1 MSWSGEFDFRSPEH
15 IVFGIGT
22 VERLG
27 ELAKG
32 LGSRAPL
39 VMTDRVLYELGATE
53 AAEASLRD
61 AGLRAEVFSE
71 VETEPTLAAVDGA
84 VKAFR
89 SRGCDLIV
97 ALGGG
102 STIDSSKSVSLLLG
116 NEGTSPTTS
125 SAESAATGVRG
136 APSQSGA
143 PTSWRY
149 RRRRAPAAR

>member
-1 MSWSGEFDFRSPEH
+1 
-15 IVFGIGT
+15 
-22 VERLG
+22 
-27 ELAKG
+27 
-32 LGSRAPL
+32 
-39 VMTDRVLYELGATE
+39 MTDRVLYELGATE

-61 AGLRAEVFSE
+61 AGLSAEVFSD
-71 VETEPTLAAVDGA
+71 VETEPTLAAVDSA
-84 VKAFR
+84 VECFR

-116 NEGTSPTTS
+116 NEGKLTDYS
-125 SAESAATGVRG
+125 SEESAATGVQS

-149 RRRRAPAAR
+149 RRRRARAAR

>member
-1 MSWSGEFDFRSPEH
+1 
-15 IVFGIGT
+15 
-22 VERLG
+22 
-27 ELAKG
+27 
-32 LGSRAPL
+32 
-39 VMTDRVLYELGATE
+39 MTDRVLYELGATE

-61 AGLRAEVFSE
+61 AGLSAEVFSD
-71 VETEPTLAAVDGA
+71 VETEPTLAAVEC
-84 VKAFR
+84 FR

-116 NEGTSPTTS
+116 NEGKLTDYS
-125 SAESAATGVRG
+125 SEESAATGVQS

-149 RRRRAPAAR
+149 RRRRARAAR